1 MNSKLPV
8 PASKLSDD
16 SRTRGRTAA
25 ETLYQSAYL
34 QRTHQLH
41 PEKSVKHFGR
51 GIYELLRVEYN
62 EQIPLRLKTLRD
74 LTQREPKTMHHQG
87 IGRFVVEARQSS

>member
-1 MNSKLPV
+1 MAEGSEFKLPV
-8 PASKLSDD
+8 PLSKLSDEVEHTD
-16 SRTRGRTAA
+16 ELRQKH
-25 ETLYQSAYL
+25 YQPAYL

-62 EQIPLRLKTLRD
+62 EQNS
-74 LTQREPKTMHHQG
+74 
-87 IGRFVVEARQSS
+87 VEAQDLERSNAK